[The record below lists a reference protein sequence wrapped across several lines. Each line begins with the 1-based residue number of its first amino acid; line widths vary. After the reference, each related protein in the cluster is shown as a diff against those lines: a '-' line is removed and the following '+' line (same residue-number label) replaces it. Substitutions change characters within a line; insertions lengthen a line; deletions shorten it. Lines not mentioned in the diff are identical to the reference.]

1 MDLRERDRL
10 RWPTDADT
18 PQVPAVES
26 GRQVSRTRA
35 VVRSFF
41 GVPLIA
47 IGAMIAMTIVNRQP
61 PPAPGP
67 RIGLRAANGG
77 DVTALVFGAGS
88 GIHFLQV
95 SDKSTS
101 LPADLTRG
109 PLRIVALRAVQLEA
123 SDVGDPSVVRLT
135 ASGPVIRLWRSGER
149 VSVRAGF

>member
-1 MDLRERDRL
+1 MELRERDRL
-10 RWPTDADT
+10 KWPTTST
-18 PQVPAVES
+18 PLVPIVGNGHRIARLRS
-26 GRQVSRTRA
+26 IL
-35 VVRSFF
+35 RSFV

-109 PLRIVALRAVQLEA
+109 PLRIVALHTVQLNA
-123 SDVGDPSVVRLT
+123 ADVGDPSVVRLM
-135 ASGPVIRLWRSGER
+135 ASGPVIRLWRNGER